1 MEGKPFSRKSK
12 SGSKSGSF
20 FWFASNSDLEIGVRR
35 SREGPK
41 IAFKSELESVGRH
54 RVSKM
59 WISGDMGMSSGAP
72 GMSDGAMGMSDGAM
86 GGYESLVCPQV
97 PWRANLEQTLESWNW
112 G

>member
-1 MEGKPFSRKSK
+1 MEGKPLSRKSK

-54 RVSKM
+54 RVSEM
-59 WISGDMGMSSGAP
+59 WISGDIGMSSGAP
-72 GMSDGAMGMSDGAM
+72 GMSDGAI
-86 GGYESLVCPQV
+86 GGYESFVCPQV
-97 PWRANLEQTLESWNW
+97 PLRANLEQTPESWNC